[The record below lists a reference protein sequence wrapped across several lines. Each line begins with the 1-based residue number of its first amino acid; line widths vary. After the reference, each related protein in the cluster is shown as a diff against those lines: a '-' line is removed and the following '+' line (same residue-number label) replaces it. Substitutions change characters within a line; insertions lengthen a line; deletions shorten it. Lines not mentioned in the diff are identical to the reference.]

1 MDKMLLKENRWM
13 DDVLFPI
20 NAHRFVCTPDDNI
33 FTCHWHDELEFLM
46 IRSGI
51 AQIQVGT
58 EDVTVSAG
66 EALLINSGELHAG
79 FVPAG
84 GDGFSFTAIVF
95 HPSMLYGSGVD
106 AIQTRYLDPVLK
118 GGLPP
123 LLHIRPETPWG
134 ERALV
139 VLTDMD
145 ELLAQREAAFEF
157 GVKGQLFNA
166 FHHILS
172 GCRELGGA
180 RQPTSTHSERM
191 KQVLTHI
198 RDHYRQRLTIGE
210 LSKLAGFSQG
220 HFCAFFRRMTGTTFI
235 DYLNRYRVSQA
246 ADMLRESDRKILDI
260 AMEVGFENASY
271 FIVKFKKY
279 MRCTP
284 HEWRV
289 NQT

>member
-1 MDKMLLKENRWM
+1 
-13 DDVLFPI
+13 VASGFPY
-20 NAHRFVCTPDDNI
+20 
-33 FTCHWHDELEFLM
+33 
-46 IRSGI
+46 
-51 AQIQVGT
+51 
-58 EDVTVSAG
+58 
-66 EALLINSGELHAG
+66 
-79 FVPAG
+79 
-84 GDGFSFTAIVF
+84 AIVF

-118 GGLPP
+118 GGFPP

-134 ERALV
+134 ERALD

-198 RDHYRQRLTIGE
+198 RDHYRQRLTIEE

-235 DYLNRYRVSQA
+235 DYLT
-246 ADMLRESDRKILDI
+246 DI
-260 AMEVGFENASY
+260 G
-271 FIVKFKKY
+271 
-279 MRCTP
+279 
-284 HEWRV
+284 
-289 NQT
+289 